1 MAGIKYEKRGNLYY
15 VYKLDYYWDK
25 ELKKSRQKSTYLG
38 TAKEKGGP
46 YEKTGRKA
54 KITKTEQAIV
64 DFGDSFVIK
73 ETASQIGLDSVL
85 HESFGDLADSVMNLA
100 CYQITEGSAMYS
112 CEDWVDGNIASNLFK
127 NAGTSSQDISRLF
140 QTLGNQELVQ
150 KFFKNYIAK
159 FFPNT
164 TGLLIDSTS
173 LPSAINASI
182 NAFGHTSDGIQENV
196 TCLMLVDKISKL
208 PIYFR
213 AVGGDIAD
221 TSTLETTIRE
231 IKQLGLKAGSAVL
244 DAGYC
249 SKGNLEYM
257 CKEEVDFIT
266 RLPRSHNIFYNLVDD
281 LDCKISSDTAVK
293 YGDRIVFIKS
303 KKVDV
308 YGNKIYAHVILD
320 ENKQAK
326 DIQHILKNKL
336 DCEQTKAERE
346 ALDKKLKYAGFLILL
361 SKSAIEAKDI
371 LPNYYTRQ
379 AIEQIFGFAK
389 SNNNILPL
397 RVHSEKSINGY
408 LLLVFISLILFVTM
422 RQKLQPKITMDKALI
437 QLRALKAKI
446 YDDQILIMEPNKKV
460 KNIAKTLNIILPI
473 KMGV

>member
-1 MAGIKYEKRGNLYY
+1 
-15 VYKLDYYWDK
+15 
-25 ELKKSRQKSTYLG
+25 
-38 TAKEKGGP
+38 
-46 YEKTGRKA
+46 
-54 KITKTEQAIV
+54 
-64 DFGDSFVIK
+64 
-73 ETASQIGLDSVL
+73 
-85 HESFGDLADSVMNLA
+85 
-100 CYQITEGSAMYS
+100 
-112 CEDWVDGNIASNLFK
+112 
-127 NAGTSSQDISRLF
+127 
-140 QTLGNQELVQ
+140 
-150 KFFKNYIAK
+150 
-159 FFPNT
+159 
-164 TGLLIDSTS
+164 
-173 LPSAINASI
+173 
-182 NAFGHTSDGIQENV
+182 
-196 TCLMLVDKISKL
+196 
-208 PIYFR
+208 
-213 AVGGDIAD
+213 
-221 TSTLETTIRE
+221 
-231 IKQLGLKAGSAVL
+231 
-244 DAGYC
+244 
-249 SKGNLEYM
+249 M

-408 LLLVFISLILFVTM
+408 LLLVFISLIIFVTM

-460 KNIAKTLNIILPI
+460 KNIAKTLNIILPK